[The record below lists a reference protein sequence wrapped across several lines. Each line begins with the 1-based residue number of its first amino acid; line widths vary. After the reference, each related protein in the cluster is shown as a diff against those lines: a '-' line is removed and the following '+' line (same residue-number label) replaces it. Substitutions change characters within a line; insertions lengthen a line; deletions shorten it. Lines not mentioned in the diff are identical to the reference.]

1 MSVQPTT
8 PPDSHSLLAVVSSIM
23 DFPAPG
29 IASHEDYARLVG
41 LLDKLCPLQHFAML
55 GLADGG
61 LNWRYT
67 YRLPDVFKQQ
77 LGREEPRLTEQ
88 LTRLDKGQGWCVQPV
103 EHIDVQWL
111 LARSTPD
118 QAPTL
123 RLLLECLAKRLHETQ
138 TGTQLAGQASPLM
151 QRDPQWQEKIE
162 KIGRVMR
169 LAHNLPQHA
178 LFAQLEAVLRQM
190 LSVSDMLLIRLENQ
204 RLERLYPPH
213 LTYDDDI
220 IRAMC
225 HSTNSVERHEE
236 RLYWYSLPLRQ
247 QQQYFAHLIL
257 NMTRPLETDDR
268 LFLDFLRHQLTL
280 LLELKRV
287 RQQLDELNS
296 EESINQRLQQLR
308 QTNLRLQKRLKH
320 HQELERRLQ
329 FNALHDPLTQ
339 LPNRALL
346 MNHLHHAMTR
356 YRRYQTAGFT
366 LIFVDV
372 DHFKQ
377 INDALGHSAGDQLL
391 QELGSRL
398 QGCIRQNDMV
408 ARLGGDEFVI
418 YLDNSQ
424 REEDISPVL
433 NRLIGRIGHPFRL
446 QGNELT
452 ITVSLGVASVTE
464 QTADVSELLHQ
475 ADLAMYQAKRNGR
488 SRIVMY
494 SEACTEQAGSPEE
507 RLFRA
512 LREGRIVP
520 YFQPVI
526 RLCDSRLVGLEVMAR
541 WITEE
546 GELKDAFDFIPLA
559 EQCGLIQDLDRQILK
574 RTCQQLKL
582 WQPASGVG
590 RFRIAINLSGKHLAS
605 HEQIMQLLTIME
617 EEGVIP
623 ACFIFEFNEC
633 ELSRQSADSLTALHE
648 LRAKGIQVSLD
659 DFGTGF
665 SSLNALFHFPV
676 DYIKVDDSFTHRM
689 LNSPKDLA
697 LIRAMRDICQDLDF
711 TLVVE
716 GIENQQQLQ
725 KLIELGC
732 ALGQGRH
739 ISPPLPG
746 ADIPPLLGQAAR
758 EAKPSGL
765 NPS

>member
-8 PPDSHSLLAVVSSIM
+8 PHDSMPLLAIVSSIM

-29 IASHEDYARLVG
+29 IATPADYTRLVQQ
-41 LLDKLCPLQHFAML
+41 LDRLCPLQHFAML

-61 LNWRYT
+61 LHWVYEHQ
-67 YRLPDVFKQQ
+67 LAEDFKQQ
-77 LGREEPRLTEQ
+77 LGLEEPRLTEQ
-88 LTRLDKGQGWCVQPV
+88 LTQLDERLGWCVQPV
-103 EHIDVQWL
+103 EHTEVQWL
-111 LARSTPD
+111 LARS
-118 QAPTL
+118 APEHLSTL

-138 TGTQLAGQASPLM
+138 TGTQLSELASPLM
-151 QRDPQWQEKIE
+151 RRDPHWQQKIE
-162 KIGRVMR
+162 NISRIMR
-169 LAHNLPQHA
+169 LAHSLPPHA
-178 LFAQLEAVLRQM
+178 LFSQLEAVLRPM
-190 LSVSDMLLIRLENQ
+190 LAIRDMLLVRLDNLRMEK
-204 RLERLYPPH
+204 LYPSQLP
-213 LTYDDDI
+213 YDDEV
-220 IRAMC
+220 IRALC
-225 HSTNSVERHEE
+225 HSTNNVERHEGD
-236 RLYWYSLPLRQ
+236 LYWYSLPLRQ
-247 QQQYFAHLIL
+247 QQQYFAHLLIS
-257 NMTRPLETDDR
+257 TPQALETDDR
-268 LFLDFLRHQLTL
+268 LFLDFLRNQLTL

-308 QTNLRLQKRLKH
+308 QTNLRLQKQLKQ

-346 MNHLHHAMTR
+346 MNHLHHAITR
-356 YRRYQTAGFT
+356 YRRYLTPAFT
-366 LIFVDV
+366 LIFIDV

-377 INDALGHSAGDQLL
+377 VNDALGHSAGDQLL
-391 QELGSRL
+391 QELSKRL
-398 QGCIRQNDMV
+398 QSCIRQNDMV

-424 REEDISPVL
+424 QEEDISPVL
-433 NRLIGRIGHPFRL
+433 NRLLGRIAHPFRL

-464 QTADVSELLHQ
+464 QTTDISELLHQ

-488 SRIVMY
+488 SRIVSY
-494 SEACTEQAGSPEE
+494 SEACAEHAGSPEDM
-507 RLFRA
+507 LTRA

-526 RLCDSRLVGLEVMAR
+526 RLEDSCLTGLEVMAR

-559 EQCGLIQDLDRQILK
+559 EQCGLIQELDQQILR
-574 RTCQQLKL
+574 RTCQQLKNWL
-582 WQPASGVG
+582 PVSGQS
-590 RFRIAINLSGKHLAS
+590 RFKIALNLSGKHLAS
-605 HEQIMQLLTIME
+605 REQLMRLVNIME
-617 EEGVIP
+617 EEGVLP
-623 ACFIFEFNEC
+623 SYFIFEFNER
-633 ELSRQSADSLTALHE
+633 ELSRQNSDSLTSLHE
-648 LRAKGIQVSLD
+648 LRAKGIQISLD

-725 KLIELGC
+725 KLIDLGC
-732 ALGQGRH
+732 TMGQGRY

-746 ADIPPLLGQAAR
+746 ADITPLLSQTSAG
-758 EAKPSGL
+758 
-765 NPS
+765 

>member
-41 LLDKLCPLQHFAML
+41 LLDTLCPLQHFAML

-67 YRLPDVFKQQ
+67 YQLPDVFKQQ

-88 LTRLDKGQGWCVQPV
+88 LTRLDEGQGWCVQPV
-103 EHIDVQWL
+103 EHIGVQWL

-204 RLERLYPPH
+204 RLEQLYPPH

-236 RLYWYSLPLRQ
+236 GLYWYSLPLRQ

-377 INDALGHSAGDQLL
+377 VNDALGHSAGDQLL

-590 RFRIAINLSGKHLAS
+590 RFRVAINLSGKHLAS

-623 ACFIFEFNEC
+623 ACFIFEFNER